1 MGAIVKQ
8 PPDRFALAIAEAEQA
23 IEAVKVSTD
32 PIYVLKPWRREEL
45 ISELEERIAS
55 VKREQQRQEQAAA
68 EKAEK
73 ARKEAR
79 FARLAP
85 KREALAERWNACRAE
100 IAAVITEAN
109 ALQRLHLQETDRP
122 ALSETP
128 TVQGLVAARLEA
140 VERWLIFRPE

>member
-1 MGAIVKQ
+1 MGAPTKQ

-32 PIYVLKPWRREEL
+32 PEYVLRPFKREEL
-45 ISELEERIAS
+45 IEELQERIAS
-55 VKREQQRQEQAAA
+55 IRREQQRQEQAAA

-73 ARKEAR
+73 DRKQAR

-109 ALQRLHLQETDRP
+109 ALQRQHLQETDRP
-122 ALSETP
+122 ALSEAP
-128 TVQGLVAARLEA
+128 TVHGLTAARLEA